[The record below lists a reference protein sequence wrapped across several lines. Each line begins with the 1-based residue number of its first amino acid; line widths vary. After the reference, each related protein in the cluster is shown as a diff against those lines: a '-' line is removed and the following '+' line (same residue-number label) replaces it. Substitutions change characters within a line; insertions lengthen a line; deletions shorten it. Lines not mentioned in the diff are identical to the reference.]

1 MRKFRKKPVVIEA
14 ERITKAMIGAQE
26 SIIGVTYEPDH
37 LLIETLE
44 GVMRGNIGDWLIRGV
59 VAELYPCKDEIF
71 QKTFEPVEYTV
82 EDVHAETLAIL
93 ANANLRD
100 LTINDIRQRL
110 VEKFGEVLVDA
121 ARRSI
126 TEDR

>member
-1 MRKFRKKPVVIEA
+1 MRKFKKKPVVIEA
-14 ERITKAMIGAQE
+14 ERISQAMIGAQE
-26 SIIGVTYEPDH
+26 SITGVTYEPDH

-59 VAELYPCKDEIF
+59 VGELYPCKNEIF
-71 QKTFEPVEYTV
+71 EKTYEPVAYTV

-93 ANANLRD
+93 ANDNLSD
-100 LTINDIRQRL
+100 LTIADLRHRL
-110 VEKFGEVLVDA
+110 EEKFGGLLVDA

-126 TEDR
+126 MEGQ